1 MSGKTMSVSEKKQG
15 EKKQGLHNTLC
26 ETALAAL
33 CDLSVSG
40 TYPDSDI
47 QVYTDGRNPDRIP
60 EV

>member
-15 EKKQGLHNTLC
+15 EKKQGLHNTLVYVKQHWQ
-26 ETALAAL
+26 LY
-33 CDLSVSG
+33 VSG